1 MAVADMSPA
10 HQDAVGPAL
19 KCTQN
24 VVRRYRGGTHDPD
37 GTNIG
42 RVCQSAYTCQISRP
56 ICTPVTHKSDDFRLK
71 SILVHIFLLSN
82 GLTDQCAL
90 DLRVKLIIAKTHQRG
105 CL

>member
-1 MAVADMSPA
+1 MAVADMSAA
-10 HQDAVGPAL
+10 HQDTVGSAL
-19 KCTQN
+19 KCTQD
-24 VVRRYRGGTHDPD
+24 VVRRYRGGTHYPD

-82 GLTDQCAL
+82 GLSDQCAL
-90 DLRVKLIIAKTHQRG
+90 DLGVKLIIVETHQRR